1 MDKKYNILQ
10 EFSLIQTKASQYN
23 ATRKSGHR
31 FEALIEKIS
40 YVKSYKAFLKHI
52 EKLNLFDA
60 YDLINYAWCLKY
72 ADMYKDFEQSKNF
85 KVYYSTMQSEYVI
98 IIPDDNTKIEVK
110 SDIATG
116 SPMVLFIIN
125 DADGKEHRGLRDAL
139 YPHPNKKNYRNLA
152 YGSIKLYIYNRMKDL
167 FIYLIK

>member
-10 EFSLIQTKASQYN
+10 EFSLIQAKASQYK
-23 ATRKSGHR
+23 TTKKSGHI
-31 FEALIEKIS
+31 FEAFIEKLS
-40 YVKSYKAFLKHI
+40 YIRDCKSFLKHI
-52 EKLNLFDA
+52 DKLNLFDA

-72 ADMYKDFEQSKNF
+72 ADMYKDFEKTKNF
-85 KVYYSTMQSEYVI
+85 RVHYSAMKSEYVI
-98 IIPDDNTKIEVK
+98 IPDENTRIEVK

-116 SPMVLFIIN
+116 KSMVLFIIN
-125 DADGKEHRGLRDAL
+125 YADGKEHRGLRDAL

-152 YGSIKLYIYNRMKDL
+152 FNATKLFIYNRMKDL